1 MVRHRVSHLRV
12 VAMPLA
18 GNKVSEAN
26 LSDRHGKHAIPN
38 TTPAVPIVPMMFNK
52 CFYTTNL
59 H

>member
-1 MVRHRVSHLRV
+1 
-12 VAMPLA
+12 MPLA